1 MEMIESQVFSP
12 SAIRDLCDG
21 RRSHQK
27 FFEAEFVQKH
37 VRIVEVIIAKRVV
50 VLGGDTLAIACPG
63 PAA

>member
-21 RRSHQK
+21 RHSHQK
-27 FFEAEFVQKH
+27 IFEAEFVQKH

-50 VLGGDTLAIACPG
+50 VLGG
-63 PAA
+63 PAT